1 MKQEELNRY
10 QDGMRILDR
19 INRIKSDLADLS
31 WVGDIRVAYEKNG
44 NWYEVRNLGEMML
57 KHIKDEVIMHLEAK
71 KNELTKQFDEL

>member
-1 MKQEELNRY
+1 MKQEEFDRY
-10 QDGMRILDR
+10 KEGMQIMDC

-31 WVGDIRVAYEKNG
+31 WVGDIRIAYEKNG
-44 NWYEVRNLGEMML
+44 SWYQVRNLGEMML